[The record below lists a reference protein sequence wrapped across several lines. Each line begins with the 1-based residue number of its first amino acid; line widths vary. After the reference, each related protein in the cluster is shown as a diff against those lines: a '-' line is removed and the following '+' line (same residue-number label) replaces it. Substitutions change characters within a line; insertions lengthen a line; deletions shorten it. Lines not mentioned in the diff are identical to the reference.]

1 MKTLL
6 SALLLAAFSV
16 TLFPTAVHAAAPS
29 EKQAVFLL
37 CPRHKTYSAW
47 SLYLEVDRDDPSN
60 VRALGLEEL
69 RNKNAS
75 DSSYEDVLAAQNDP
89 ATQRKSLG
97 TLDAARFGSG
107 TINVTDSDALH
118 VSVARVAAGEL
129 RLTLSM
135 RISFDGRFEIG
146 GKEESKRDV
155 LFKYDSD
162 KKAWFACADRLVDNN
177 GRQTVDSGC
186 LPLTGI
192 VFPVTGTGIYR
203 VIAATTSG
211 DAIVV
216 MDR

>member
-6 SALLLAAFSV
+6 PALILAAFSV
-16 TLFPTAVHAAAPS
+16 ALIPAEALAATPT
-29 EKQAVFLL
+29 EKQAVFLI
-37 CPRHKTYSAW
+37 CPKHKSYSAW
-47 SLYLEVDRDDPSN
+47 SLYLIVDRDDPSK

-75 DSSYEDVLAAQNDP
+75 DSTYEDVLAAQNDP
-89 ATQRKSLG
+89 RTQRKNLG
-97 TLDAARFGSG
+97 TLDVSRFGSG
-107 TINVTDSDALH
+107 NINVSESDALH
-118 VSVARVAAGEL
+118 VSVSPVGSGAL
-129 RLTLSM
+129 RLNMSM

-146 GKEESKRDV
+146 GKEENRRDV
-155 LFKYDSD
+155 LFKYDPD
-162 KKAWFACADRLVDNN
+162 KKSWFACADRLVDSS

-203 VIAATTSG
+203 VIAATTNG
-211 DAIVV
+211 DAVIV